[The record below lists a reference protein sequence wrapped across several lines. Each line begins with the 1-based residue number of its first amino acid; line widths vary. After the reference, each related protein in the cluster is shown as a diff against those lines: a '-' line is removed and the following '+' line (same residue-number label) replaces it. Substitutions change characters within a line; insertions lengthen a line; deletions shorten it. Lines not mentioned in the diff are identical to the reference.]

1 MAVFHP
7 LSDYRFTA
15 LPSWYNGNLSNM
27 VNTDDRADDP
37 DFQLID
43 ESGPDVVVL
52 ARSYKETVEDLES
65 HIDQVEENQD
75 TRYCVWDGQSAD
87 QRKHA
92 VKKGDTQP
100 FPWDGAS
107 DLRVPV
113 VDEIITHD
121 VAQALVALSS
131 ANIRAVAV
139 EGGDLGKAAVV
150 SNFMRWLM
158 LSQMKELPRESEI
171 LANYIHERGIGV
183 LGIFWEQR
191 VQKTQQPI
199 SLAEI
204 EATNPDVAV
213 AIRENLFS
221 EELATMVAQQ
231 FGVSAKKAKR
241 MLKDLR
247 DTGTATV
254 PYVVQQVNRPVVRAY
269 AVGEDVF
276 FPANTQDFQAARSV
290 FRRQYLAPEAARE
303 KVISDGWDSDYVE
316 QAIAKCMAADG
327 TGTSADES
335 FERRDEL
342 VANKIERH
350 RGLVEFVWAYQ
361 RLSDEDGVPGIY
373 CTVLCPAMHE
383 DDGDGSYAKHEL
395 LGYRHGL
402 YPFVVFNR
410 EHLSR
415 LLLDTRGTPETNK
428 GFQDAIK
435 TEYDARRDN
444 ASLATV
450 PPVRHPVGRAPGR
463 LGPGTMIAER
473 RPQEYG
479 YMEIPP
485 PPQASVEIQT
495 RIEQMT
501 RKYNGRP
508 TADDAQNEW
517 QTKAKKQIN
526 SWLLGWKEVMAQTW
540 ELWSQYGPDEEWFRV
555 IGAGTTTA
563 QKFSKSEFSGKYD
576 FWVNVGDVFS
586 DAETFQAKLKA
597 IGEIAQQFDRNG
609 QVDYG
614 RLLIRSLEM
623 IDPILAE
630 DVVVPTDVAAQK
642 EVTETQSDLSKL
654 WAGIDLD
661 VPQQGINPQLRLQVM
676 QQWLQGPQ
684 DNPAVDVQA
693 RLAAD
698 PALQKRVQRYTEQL
712 QFQITQ
718 RENALIGRIGTAPAG
733 TTGQ

>member
-1 MAVFHP
+1 MK
-7 LSDYRFTA
+7 
-15 LPSWYNGNLSNM
+15 
-27 VNTDDRADDP
+27 TDDKDDDP

-43 ESGPDVVVL
+43 EDGPDVLVL
-52 ARSYKETVEDLES
+52 SRAYKDAVNDLEGHS
-65 HIDQVEENQD
+65 DQVEENQD
-75 TRYCVWDGQSAD
+75 TRYCVWSGQSAD

-92 VKKGDTQP
+92 VKQGDTQP

-113 VDEIITHD
+113 VDELIVHD
-121 VAQALVALSS
+121 VAQLLVALTS

-171 LANYIHERGIGV
+171 LANYINERGIGV
-183 LGIFWEQR
+183 LGVFWEQR
-191 VQKTQQPI
+191 VQKTQLPI
-199 SLAEI
+199 SLADI
-204 EATNPDVAV
+204 EQSNPDVAI
-213 AIRENLFS
+213 AIRENLFTD
-221 EELATMVAQQ
+221 ELTALVANQ
-231 FGVSAKKAKR
+231 FGVSTKKAKR

-247 DTGTATV
+247 DTGTATI

-269 AVGEDVF
+269 AIGEDLF
-276 FPANTQDFQAARSV
+276 LPANTTDFQSARSV
-290 FRRQYLAPEAARE
+290 FRRQFLSPEAARE
-303 KVISDGWDSDYVE
+303 KVISDGWESDYVE
-316 QAIAKCMAADG
+316 QAIDKCMAADG
-327 TGTSADES
+327 TGISADES
-335 FERRDEL
+335 FERRDGQ
-342 VANKIERH
+342 VVNQIERH
-350 RGLVEFVWAYQ
+350 KGLVEFVWAYQ

-373 CTVLCPAMHE
+373 CTVFCPSMHE
-383 DDGDGSYAKHEL
+383 DNDCGSDSYAKHEL

-415 LLLDTRGTPETNK
+415 LLLDTRGVPEINK

-479 YMEIPP
+479 YMDIPP
-485 PPQASVEIQT
+485 PPQASVEVQT
-495 RIEQMT
+495 SIEQRT

-508 TADDAQNEW
+508 TADDTQNEW
-517 QTKAKKQIN
+517 QTKVKKQVT
-526 SWLLGWKEVMAQTW
+526 SWLTGWSHVTTQ
-540 ELWSQYGPDEEWFRV
+540 LLDLYLQYGPEEEWFRV
-555 IGAGTTTA
+555 IGAGTQNA
-563 QKFSKSEFSGKYD
+563 EKFTKAEFSGKYD
-576 FWVNVGDVFS
+576 FYLSFDVLNQNP
-586 DAETFQAKLKA
+586 ETFQAKLKA
-597 IGEIAQQFDRNG
+597 MGEIAAQFDRNG

-614 RLLIRSLEM
+614 KLLIRAFEM
-623 IDPILAE
+623 IDPVLAE
-630 DVVVPTDVAAQK
+630 DVIVPTDVAAKK
-642 EVTETQSDLSKL
+642 EVTETQSDLAKMWS
-654 WAGIDLD
+654 GIDLD

-693 RLAAD
+693 RMAAD
-698 PALQKRVQRYTEQL
+698 PALQKRVQRYSEQL

-718 RENALIGRIGTAPAG
+718 RDNALIGRIGTAPAG
-733 TTGQ
+733 STGQ

>member
-1 MAVFHP
+1 M
-7 LSDYRFTA
+7 D
-15 LPSWYNGNLSNM
+15 
-27 VNTDDRADDP
+27 NTTNRDDDP

-43 ESGPDVVVL
+43 DSGPDVVVL
-52 ARSYKETVEDLES
+52 ARSYRDTVEDLES
-65 HIDQVEENQD
+65 HVDQVEENQD
-75 TRYCVWDGQSAD
+75 TRYCIWPGQSAD

-113 VDEIITHD
+113 VDEIINHD
-121 VAQALVALSS
+121 VAQMLVALSS

-171 LANYIHERGIGV
+171 LANYINERGIGV
-183 LGIFWEQR
+183 LGVFWEQR

-204 EATNPDVAV
+204 EATNPDVAI
-213 AIRENLFS
+213 AIRENLFT
-221 EELATMVAQQ
+221 EELTGLIATQ
-231 FGVSAKKAKR
+231 FNVSAKKAKR

-247 DTGTATV
+247 DTGTTTV

-269 AVGEDVF
+269 AVGEDIF
-276 FPANTQDFQAARSV
+276 FPANTQDFQSARAV
-290 FRRQYLAPEAARE
+290 FRRQYLSAEAARE
-303 KVISDGWDSDYVE
+303 KVISDGWESDYVE

-327 TGTSADES
+327 TGTDADLS
-335 FERRDEL
+335 FERRDEI
-342 VANKIERH
+342 VANKIERN
-350 RGLVEFVWAYQ
+350 RGLIEFVWAYQ

-373 CTVLCPAMHE
+373 CTVFCPSMHE
-383 DDGDGSYAKHEL
+383 DKEATAGSYAKHEL

-415 LLLDTRGTPETNK
+415 LLLDTRGVPETNK

-485 PPQASVEIQT
+485 PPQASVEIQA

-517 QTKAKKQIN
+517 QTKTKKHITAWLT
-526 SWLLGWKEVMAQTW
+526 SWSHVMTMLLD
-540 ELWSQYGPDEEWFRV
+540 LYLQYGPDEEWFRV
-555 IGAGTTTA
+555 IGAGTQNA
-563 QKFSKSEFSGKYD
+563 EKFTKSEFSGKYD
-576 FWVNVGDVFS
+576 LYVSYDVLNQ
-586 DAETFQAKLKA
+586 DPETFQAKLKA
-597 IGEIAQQFDRNG
+597 MGEIAQQFDRNG

-614 RLLIRSLEM
+614 KLLIRAFEM
-623 IDPILAE
+623 IDPVLAE
-630 DVVVPTDVAAQK
+630 DVIVPTDVAAKK
-642 EVTETQSDLSKL
+642 EVTETQGDISRMWS
-654 WAGIDLD
+654 GVDLD
-661 VPQQGINPQLRLQVM
+661 VPQQGINPQLRLQVI
-676 QQWLQGPQ
+676 QQWTQGAP

-693 RLAAD
+693 RLAQD
-698 PALQKRVQRYTEQL
+698 PALQKRLQRYTEQL

-718 RENALIGRIGTAPAG
+718 RENALIGKIGTAPAG
-733 TTGQ
+733 STGQ